1 MEQAARRMAE
11 SYKAA
16 VERLNSFVTGE
27 RPVPLAGVG
36 DEILSFAAL
45 LQRQPSLRRALAD
58 PARPGDDRAELLG
71 SVLHG
76 KISEDAESLLKLL
89 VAGHW
94 SSSAEL
100 LNAIERL
107 GAEALLASA
116 DSAGDLA
123 EVEDELFRFG
133 QVVDGDPELAT
144 VLGGAATPVEQR
156 SELVRMLLEGKAS
169 SATVRLVELALR
181 GFGGRNFAHS
191 LTRLV
196 ELAAERRSRQIA
208 YVTVAKALTDEE
220 ESRLSARLTR
230 MYGREV
236 ALKVSVDPKIL
247 GGVSVRIGDDLYDG
261 TVLRRINESRS
272 ALAGRR

>member
-1 MEQAARRMAE
+1 
-11 SYKAA
+11 
-16 VERLNSFVTGE
+16 
-27 RPVPLAGVG
+27 VG
-36 DEILSFAAL
+36 
-45 LQRQPSLRRALAD
+45 
-58 PARPGDDRAELLG
+58 
-71 SVLHG
+71 
-76 KISEDAESLLKLL
+76 EDAEALLRLL

-94 SSSAEL
+94 STSTEL
-100 LNAIERL
+100 LNAVERL

-116 DSAGDLA
+116 DAAGDLA

-133 QVVDGDPELAT
+133 QVVNGNNDLAAA
-144 VLGGAATPVEQR
+144 LGTSAAPVAQR
-156 SELVRMLLEGKAS
+156 SELARELLEGKAS

-196 ELAAERRSRQIA
+196 ELAAERRDRQVA
-208 YVTVAKALTDEE
+208 YVTVAKALTDSE
-220 ESRLSARLTR
+220 ESRLGARLAQI
-230 MYGREV
+230 YGRQV

-261 TVLRRINESRS
+261 TVLRRINESRI